1 MLNKARSIELGKR
14 LAIRADKNDLVKEL
28 TEEIS
33 KLKKENRELEDRAE
47 MWKSRVAEIKA
58 EKDELLVSSDDEML
72 TKAMAEVERQRDY
85 IKVLEEKIRVLE
97 QNQMTPETKL
107 LMKLIME
114 KYA

>member
-1 MLNKARSIELGKR
+1 MLN
-14 LAIRADKNDLVKEL
+14 NDLVKEL

-33 KLKKENRELEDRAE
+33 KLKKENRQLEDRAE
-47 MWKSRVAEIKA
+47 MWKERVAEIKK
-58 EKDELLVSSDDEML
+58 EKDNLLVAGDDEML